1 MLCTFPL
8 LLLLSRGTWPEIY
21 FCCSFSNSGALLRD
35 SAVSQPQPTLVL
47 LSLLCLEVQSFS
59 YMRASMCV
67 SDGLWW
73 FWMVS
78 SEHPC
83 VYSSTKVSKAVAAL
97 CFSCFCSPST
107 NHPLLSVPPS
117 FSHLCAYLSVHH
129 DVNIHHVQTPL
140 TATRVHSH
148 AYRPPRVPAWHQTGN

>member
-8 LLLLSRGTWPEIY
+8 LLFYQEEPDQQYLFVAPYQILVHCCVTARYHSLSRT
-21 FCCSFSNSGALLRD
+21 L
-35 SAVSQPQPTLVL
+35 QPQPTLAL
-47 LSLLCLEVQSFS
+47 WSLLCVELQSFS

-83 VYSSTKVSKAVAAL
+83 VYSSTKVSKAVTAL
-97 CFSCFCSPST
+97 CFSCFYSPAI
-107 NHPLLSVPPS
+107 NHPLLSVSPS
-117 FSHLCAYLSVHH
+117 FNHPYAFL
-129 DVNIHHVQTPL
+129 
-140 TATRVHSH
+140 
-148 AYRPPRVPAWHQTGN
+148 